1 MFTLMVIVANST
13 EGDVMSLNMYR
24 NKLLNAILFFSQ
36 NTLFCNKTKLLKLL
50 YHLDFIHFKQT
61 GYPSIGLTYYT
72 YERGPVPV
80 RFWKEIQYGV
90 VPSDFEGKFTIEA
103 TEDVTECTFRALT
116 KPDLSFFTP
125 REQDILSMLVT
136 KYYDKTAKQIS
147 EETHLPRQPWHT
159 TKITKGMNRQIDYLL
174 CIDEDSEISWD
185 EAKEN
190 LSEFYGVV
198 KNFRL
203 VATKPAEQH
212 NATSRSNNKLA

>member
-1 MFTLMVIVANST
+1 MIKATILT
-13 EGDVMSLNMYR
+13 DGDVMSLNMYR

-36 NTLFCNKTKLLKLL
+36 KNLFCNKTKLLKLL

-72 YERGPVPV
+72 YDKGPVPV
-80 RFWKEIQYGV
+80 RFWKEIQHGV
-90 VPSDFEGKFTIEA
+90 VPSDFKGKFEMEG
-103 TEDVTECTFRALT
+103 TEDAKEYIFKALT
-116 KPDLSFFTP
+116 NPDLSYFTP
-125 REQDILSMLVT
+125 REQGILNMLVT
-136 KYYDKTAKQIS
+136 KYYDKTATQIS

-185 EAKEN
+185 EAKDN

-203 VATKPAEQH
+203 VATKPAEQTD
-212 NATSRSNNKLA
+212 ATGRSNNKLA